1 MARILTATRTAM
13 AQAIITAIGNGGKAK
28 LYDGTMPTNLG
39 SPGGSLLA
47 TGVFTG
53 VPIGTATSG
62 AIDIDGPGSTRPTPR
77 TSTGHLRSVASR
89 PAGMSRISISP
100 SAPAPTSGTSPA
112 PWRTGRMSR
121 SLVCRSRCRTPR
133 RRVLPWPRPSL
144 TPTARRLAC
153 RCMAGDT
160 LRAVSLAVP

>member
-1 MARILTATRTAM
+1 M

-62 AIDIDGPGSTRPTPR
+62 AIDIDEAGIDQTNTSHVDGTPTFC
-77 TSTGHLRSVASR
+77 
-89 PAGMSRISISP
+89 RIT
-100 SAPAPTSGTSPA
+100 TSGDVA
-112 PWRTGRMSR
+112 HLDIAIGAGADEWDFTGTVANGQDVTFTGLSITM
-121 SLVCRSRCRTPR
+121 PNA
-133 RRVLPWPRPSL
+133 
-144 TPTARRLAC
+144 TA
-153 RCMAGDT
+153 
-160 LRAVSLAVP
+160 